1 MKNENFLTIFANDF
15 RIPFHKKKLTCLIL
29 FCFSIAAF
37 TVSSAAAAEI
47 EVQEAEFTQSKQLIK
62 RAKKLVRKG
71 EFAQAERLLREVLK
85 RNPADTTAKVNLS
98 YVLFKQLRLNE
109 AYNLSIEVAKVEPK
123 NSFAFA
129 VLGVTLLS
137 SGNFKD
143 AKISF
148 INAIT
153 LDKEEALAWSGL
165 GLLDFYE
172 NRISLG
178 VERLRE
184 AVWLEPDEPDF
195 LFALAQVSA
204 RAELYKESAAYYK
217 RFLQISPQNDTDRR
231 DRIEGLIRFLNY
243 LGSRQSLYSIKGEKQ
258 TKVSF
263 KLVDDRPVIQLKLKK
278 NDAPLN
284 FVLDTGSGISVI
296 SERTAK
302 RLKIK
307 PVARGGMARG
317 VGGDGKFEIVY
328 GFLPEVH
335 IGDVKIKGVPIYIR
349 KFHSQNESID
359 GYIGLSLI
367 SKFLTVIDYGDLT
380 FSLIN
385 HNVVER
391 KTRENDALSLPLR
404 LTSSG
409 FLSGE
414 VELEGIDVPLN
425 FIVDTG
431 ATLSVIS
438 DRIANLEE
446 INRFIQEEKLRIIGA
461 AGITE
466 NVPTFTLPRVSFGT
480 NTRESVSAIALDLD
494 LINETTG
501 FKQEGILGGNFLKN
515 YRLTFDFKNSQVV
528 FVPIK

>member
-1 MKNENFLTIFANDF
+1 MKYEVFLTTLTNTVRVPF
-15 RIPFHKKKLTCLIL
+15 RKKKISSLIL
-29 FCFSIAAF
+29 ICFSVAAF
-37 TVSSAAAAEI
+37 TVSAAAIES
-47 EVQEAEFTQSKQLIK
+47 EVQEAEFTQSKQIIK
-62 RAKKLVRKG
+62 QAKKLVRKG
-71 EFAQAERLLREVLK
+71 EFAQAEKLLREILR
-85 RNPADTTAKVNLS
+85 RNPSDTNAKVNLS
-98 YVLFKQLRLNE
+98 YALFKQRRLNE

-123 NSFAFA
+123 NSYAFA

-178 VERLRE
+178 VQRLRE
-184 AVWLEPDEPDF
+184 AVWLESDEPDF

-204 RAELYKESAAYYK
+204 RAESYKESAACYK
-217 RFLQISPQNDTDRR
+217 RFLQISPQTDTDRR
-231 DRIEGLIRFLNY
+231 DRIEGLIRFLDY
-243 LGSRQSLYSIKGEKQ
+243 LGNRQSLYSIKGAEQ
-258 TKVSF
+258 TTVSF
-263 KLVDDRPVIQLKLKK
+263 KLTDDRPVIQLRLRK
-278 NDAPLN
+278 NDKPLN

-302 RLKIK
+302 KMKIK
-307 PVARGGMARG
+307 SVARGGMARG

-328 GFLPEVH
+328 GFLPEVY
-335 IGDVKIKGVPIYIR
+335 IGDVKIKGIPIYIR

-385 HNVVER
+385 QNAIEK
-391 KTRENDALSLPLR
+391 KTTPTESLSLPLR

-431 ATLSVIS
+431 ASVSVIS
-438 DRIANLEE
+438 DKIANLEE
-446 INRFIQEEKLRIIGA
+446 INRFIQDEKLRIIGA

-466 NVPTFTLPRVSFGT
+466 NVRTFTLPRVSFGT

-494 LINETTG
+494 LINETSG